1 MKENKKDYYIFLGDS
16 KVDVSEKVYKGYW
29 QETNRENYL
38 NRLDREN
45 KLGYFSEFI
54 SDGRDRSME
63 EERLE
68 DKAVDI
74 EKLVA
79 VKMQIKA
86 LNKALDKLSPEEREI
101 IQALFFDEIPQRELA
116 KTLNISQGAVF
127 RRKEKTLEKLK
138 VFLEDWD
145 EK

>member
-1 MKENKKDYYIFLGDS
+1 MKENKKNYYIFLEDT

-38 NRLDREN
+38 NRLDKEN
-45 KLGYFSEFI
+45 KLGCFSEFVL
-54 SDGRDRSME
+54 DGTDRSME
-63 EERLE
+63 ERLI
-68 DKAVDI
+68 DKAVDV

-79 VKMQIKA
+79 VKIQIEA

-101 IQALFFDEIPQRELA
+101 IQALFFDEVPQRDLA
-116 KTLNISQGAVF
+116 KKLNISQGAVF

-138 VFLEDWD
+138 VFLEDWN
-145 EK
+145 KK

>member
-1 MKENKKDYYIFLGDS
+1 MKENKKNYYIFLGDT
-16 KVDVSEKVYKGYW
+16 KVDVSEEVYKGYW

-38 NRLDREN
+38 NRLDKEN
-45 KLGYFSEFI
+45 KLGYFSEFV
-54 SDGRDRSME
+54 SDGTDRSME
-63 EERLE
+63 ERLI
-68 DKAVDI
+68 DKAVDV

-79 VKMQIKA
+79 VKMQIEA

-116 KTLNISQGAVF
+116 KTLDISQGAVF

-138 VFLEDWD
+138 VFLEDWN
-145 EK
+145 KK

>member
-1 MKENKKDYYIFLGDS
+1 MKEDKKDYYLFLGDS
-16 KVDVSEKVYKGYW
+16 KVEVSEKVYKGYW

-38 NRLDREN
+38 NRLDKEN

-54 SDGRDRSME
+54 SDGTDRSME
-63 EERLE
+63 ERLI
-68 DKAVDI
+68 DKAVDL

-79 VKMQIKA
+79 VKMQ
-86 LNKALDKLSPEEREI
+86 SPEEREI

>member
-16 KVDVSEKVYKGYW
+16 KVDVSEKAYKGYW

-38 NRLDREN
+38 NRLDKEN

-54 SDGRDRSME
+54 SDGTDRSME
-63 EERLE
+63 ERLI
-68 DKAVDI
+68 DKAVDL

-79 VKMQIKA
+79 VKMQIEA

-138 VFLEDWD
+138 VFLEDWG

>member
-1 MKENKKDYYIFLGDS
+1 YIFLGDS

-38 NRLDREN
+38 NRLDKEN

-54 SDGRDRSME
+54 SDRADRSME
-63 EERLE
+63 ERLI
-68 DKAVDI
+68 DKAVDL

-79 VKMQIKA
+79 VKMQIEA
-86 LNKALDKLSPEEREI
+86 LNKALDKLRPANQQI
-101 IQALFFDEIPQRELA
+101 IQAVLLYEISQRELD
-116 KTLNISQGAVF
+116 KTLINSQGAVI

-138 VFLEDWD
+138 LFLEDWG

>member
-1 MKENKKDYYIFLGDS
+1 MKENKKDYYIFLGDT

-38 NRLDREN
+38 NRLDKEK

-101 IQALFFDEIPQRELA
+101 IQALFLMKYLKENWQKHLILA
-116 KTLNISQGAVF
+116 KEQY
-127 RRKEKTLEKLK
+127 LEGKKKL
-138 VFLEDWD
+138 
-145 EK
+145 

>member
-1 MKENKKDYYIFLGDS
+1 MKENKKNYYIFLGDK

-38 NRLDREN
+38 NRLDKEN
-45 KLGYFSEFI
+45 KLGYFSEFV
-54 SDGRDRSME
+54 SDGTDRSME
-63 EERLE
+63 ERLI
-68 DKAVDI
+68 DKAVDV

-79 VKMQIKA
+79 VKMQIEA

-116 KTLNISQGAVF
+116 KTLDISQGAVF

-138 VFLEDWD
+138 VFLEDWN
-145 EK
+145 KK

>member
-1 MKENKKDYYIFLGDS
+1 MKENKKNYYIFLRDT

-38 NRLDREN
+38 NRLDKKN
-45 KLGYFSEFI
+45 KLGCFSEFI
-54 SDGRDRSME
+54 SDGTDRSME
-63 EERLE
+63 ERLI
-68 DKAVDI
+68 DKAVDV

-79 VKMQIKA
+79 VKMQIEA
-86 LNKALDKLSPEEREI
+86 LNKALDKLNPEEREI

-127 RRKEKTLEKLK
+127 RRKEKTLKKLK
-138 VFLEDWD
+138 LFLEDW
-145 EK
+145 E